1 MVKKELEKKQW
12 IDIFDGKK
20 IKGANKKIQLNARL
34 ARSAFEENEKKIE
47 KEWRVKNHDVL
58 LQKILKKGEEI
69 EYLEKPSLN
78 LSKIVR
84 DQSHWLASL
93 LIGGSFFSY
102 AMKDGIHIT
111 DVQEVPTTQVEVS
124 ETFWEIVMDETGNRL
139 TAFWPKQKKQITRSK
154 KTIVN
159 VTDCSSESLTL
170 DGCLKLQNKHQAQF
184 NIGLIYELGLSGV
197 EKNPNKAYEWYKKS
211 AEQGN
216 QRAKFNI
223 EYMISKKMINK

>member
-1 MVKKELEKKQW
+1 MAKKDLEKKQW
-12 IDIFDGKK
+12 IDIFDGKRV
-20 IKGANKKIQLNARL
+20 KGANKKIQLNARL
-34 ARSAFEENEKKIE
+34 ARAAFEENENKIE
-47 KEWRVKNHDVL
+47 KEWRVKDHDAL

-78 LSKIVR
+78 LSKTVR
-84 DQSHWLASL
+84 DQSHWLAPL

-111 DVQEVPTTQVEVS
+111 DVQEVPTAQVQVS

-139 TAFWPKQKKQITRSK
+139 TAFWPKQKKQMTKIKT
-154 KTIVN
+154 TIVN
-159 VTDCSSESLTL
+159 AVDCSSELLTL
-170 DGCLKLQNKHQAQF
+170 DGCLKFQNKHQAQF
-184 NIGLIYELGLSGV
+184 NIGLIYEQGLSGV
-197 EKNPNKAYEWYKKS
+197 EKNPEKAYEWYQKS
-211 AEQGN
+211 ANQGN

>member
-1 MVKKELEKKQW
+1 MSKNEKDW
-12 IDIFDGKK
+12 FETLAGKK
-20 IKGANKKIQLNARL
+20 VVGMDNKARL
-34 ARSAFEENEKKIE
+34 QARLVRN
-47 KEWRVKNHDVL
+47 
-58 LQKILKKGEEI
+58 ILKKRSDEI
-69 EYLEKPSLN
+69 NKENNKDDEQLRKVFISKLKKVGYLKRESTSLQQKFKDN
-78 LSKIVR
+78 IK
-84 DQSHWLASL
+84 WLLAL
-93 LIGGSFFSY
+93 LMGGSFFSY
-102 AMKDGIHIT
+102 AMKDGIHVT
-111 DVQEVPTTQVEVS
+111 DVQEVPTTQVEVF

>member
-1 MVKKELEKKQW
+1 MAKKELEKKQW
-12 IDIFDGKK
+12 IDIFDGKRV
-20 IKGANKKIQLNARL
+20 KGVNKKMQLNARL
-34 ARSAFEENEKKIE
+34 ARSAFEENENEIE
-47 KEWRVKNHDVL
+47 KEWRVRDHDAL

-69 EYLEKPSLN
+69 GYLEKPSFN

-84 DQSHWLASL
+84 NQSHWLATL

-111 DVQEVPTTQVEVS
+111 DAQEVPTTQVEVS

-139 TAFWPKQKKQITRSK
+139 TAFWPTQRKEIT
-154 KTIVN
+154 KTKITK
-159 VTDCSSESLTL
+159 VTGCSSMLITL
-170 DGCLKLQNKHQAQF
+170 NGCLKLQDKHQAQF
-184 NIGLIYELGLSGV
+184 NIGLIYEQGLSGV

-211 AEQGN
+211 AAQGN

-223 EYMISKKMINK
+223 EYMIRKKIINN

>member
-1 MVKKELEKKQW
+1 MAKKELEKKQW
-12 IDIFDGKK
+12 IDIFDGKRV
-20 IKGANKKIQLNARL
+20 KGVNKKMQLNARL
-34 ARSAFEENEKKIE
+34 ARSAFEENENKIE
-47 KEWRVKNHDVL
+47 KEWRVKDHDTL

-69 EYLEKPSLN
+69 GYLEKPSFN

-84 DQSHWLASL
+84 NQSHWLATL

-139 TAFWPKQKKQITRSK
+139 TAFWPSQRKEIT
-154 KTIVN
+154 KTKITK
-159 VTDCSSESLTL
+159 VTGCSSKLITL
-170 DGCLKLQNKHQAQF
+170 NGCLKLQDKHQAQF
-184 NIGLIYELGLSGV
+184 NIGLIYEQGLNGV
-197 EKNPNKAYEWYKKS
+197 EKNSSKAYEWYKKS
-211 AEQGN
+211 AAQGN

-223 EYMISKKMINK
+223 EYMISKKIINN

>member
-1 MVKKELEKKQW
+1 MAKKELEKKQW
-12 IDIFDGKK
+12 IDIFDGKRV
-20 IKGANKKIQLNARL
+20 KGANKKMQLNARL
-34 ARSAFEENEKKIE
+34 ARSAFEENENKIE
-47 KEWRVKNHDVL
+47 KEWRVKDHDTL

-69 EYLEKPSLN
+69 GYLEKPSMN

-84 DQSHWLASL
+84 DQSHWLAVL

-139 TAFWPKQKKQITRSK
+139 TAFWPTQRKEIT
-154 KTIVN
+154 KTKITK
-159 VTDCSSESLTL
+159 VTGCSSKLITL
-170 DGCLKLQNKHQAQF
+170 NDCLKLQDKHQAQF
-184 NIGLIYELGLSGV
+184 NIGLIYEQGLNGV
-197 EKNPNKAYEWYKKS
+197 EKNSNKAYEWYKKS
-211 AEQGN
+211 AAQGN

>member
-1 MVKKELEKKQW
+1 MAKKELEKKQW
-12 IDIFDGKK
+12 IDIFDGKRV
-20 IKGANKKIQLNARL
+20 KGVNKKMQLNARL
-34 ARSAFEENEKKIE
+34 ARSAFEENENKIE
-47 KEWRVKNHDVL
+47 KEWRVKDHDTL

-69 EYLEKPSLN
+69 GYLEKPSFN

-84 DQSHWLASL
+84 NQSHWLATL

-111 DVQEVPTTQVEVS
+111 DAQEVPTTQVEVS

-139 TAFWPKQKKQITRSK
+139 TAFWPTQRKEIT
-154 KTIVN
+154 KTKITK
-159 VTDCSSESLTL
+159 VTGCSSMLITL
-170 DGCLKLQNKHQAQF
+170 NGCLKLEDKHQAQF
-184 NIGLIYELGLSGV
+184 NIGLIYEQGLSGV

-211 AEQGN
+211 AAQGN

>member
-1 MVKKELEKKQW
+1 VSKNEKDW
-12 IDIFDGKK
+12 FETLAGKK
-20 IKGANKKIQLNARL
+20 VVGMDNKARL
-34 ARSAFEENEKKIE
+34 QARLVRN
-47 KEWRVKNHDVL
+47 
-58 LQKILKKGEEI
+58 ILKKRSDEI
-69 EYLEKPSLN
+69 NKENNKDDEQLRKVFISKLKKVGYLKRESTSLQQKFKDN
-78 LSKIVR
+78 IK
-84 DQSHWLASL
+84 WLLAL
-93 LIGGSFFSY
+93 LMGGSFFSY
-102 AMKDGIHIT
+102 AMKDGIHVT
-111 DVQEVPTTQVEVS
+111 DVQEVPTTQVEVF